1 MRETSVPQQAK
12 PGAHKPAEFFELSQ
26 VVYSPL
32 SIAVFGEAGRGKTR
46 FLATGPGN
54 VGVVSFNNK
63 TRRTLEMVKKEL
75 GLKKKIFFPRED
87 FVRAGNPMTI
97 AMLPERCGTKN
108 DITLADAPPRCCQ
121 IHYYRWHV
129 NRAKDAIWSLV
140 ERKDID
146 TIAIDGGEQF
156 YEDLLYAYYG
166 KSFQISTK
174 RTAYGPINEEFKTV
188 IKSCNTKHLIIAF
201 ESKDEYK
208 PTGKKDEN
216 GESIRVQTGHQIPKG
231 FGDIGYYV
239 GALIELSRTEDG
251 TFSASFRMCQ
261 EKASLFGASG
271 VDVLQNDMITFPW
284 AASLMRDDTTPDD
297 WE

>member
-1 MRETSVPQQAK
+1 MRETVIVQK
-12 PGAHKPAEFFELSQ
+12 THKPTEFFELDK

-32 SIAVFGEAGRGKTR
+32 SIAVFGETGRGKTR
-46 FLATGPGN
+46 LMATGPGN

-63 TRRTLEMVKKEL
+63 TRRTLEMVKVEL

-97 AMLPERCGTKN
+97 AMLPERCEAKK
-108 DITLADAPPRCCQ
+108 DITVADALPRCCQ
-121 IHYYRWHV
+121 IHYYRWHC

-188 IKSCNTKHLIIAF
+188 IKSCGTKHLIIAF
-201 ESKDEYK
+201 ESKDEYRR
-208 PTGKKDEN
+208 TGKKDPET
-216 GESIRVQTGHQIPKG
+216 GEPQSVATGRQVPKG
-231 FGDIGYYV
+231 FNDIGYYV
-239 GALIELSRTEDG
+239 GALVELSRDPDG
-251 TFSASFRMCQ
+251 TFEASFRMCQ
-261 EKASLFGASG
+261 EKASLFGESG
-271 VDVLQNDMITFPW
+271 VNVLQNDMITFPW
-284 AASLMRDDTTPDD
+284 LASLMREDTTPDD